1 MKRAAIKLDKEQVN
15 RLVRFKFGT
24 IENYLKTYKITRMR
38 YWQILNEPHLSK
50 DVKCLQDL
58 ANNLEVSIE
67 EILL

>member
-1 MKRAAIKLDKEQVN
+1 MKRAAIKLNKEQVN

-24 IENYLKTYKITRMR
+24 IENYLKACKITRMR
-38 YWQILNEPHLSK
+38 YWQILNKPHLSK

>member
-1 MKRAAIKLDKEQVN
+1 MKKAAIRLNKEQVN
-15 RLVRFKFGT
+15 KLVRFKFGT
-24 IENYLKTYKITRMR
+24 IENYLKANKISRMR

-58 ANNLEVSIE
+58 ASNLEISIE